1 MEKNV
6 TIIDE
11 SGNVIG
17 ETYPKR
23 AKGLVKKGRA
33 EYVNDFT
40 IKMPDTHVPTV
51 AYDNDNTEV
60 RYMSKVIGFEARGFQ
75 IDPTCKGNNIANR
88 MFVTD
93 ALGNNVE
100 VYEIGDYGSNWTQI
114 SYEMSVEKNEDF
126 EFLFAMTGDIDANN
140 NQSAKCNFIIMPIH
154 EADPDKDWDNRYQ
167 YSLLH
172 RDYKPTMEKVWN
184 GSSIRFYRIPFN
196 TGDADKIRFVFV
208 AFQRPYKV
216 FPVKNFEEYKALE
229 DFNSGCGWQNFKNDF
244 KRDFKRDFKYGPGN
258 FGGDKWQNQG
268 WYTGPKDFKEAEKVM
283 SNIGAVVSK
292 AVKEALEGL
301 DKIQKENFG
310 KWQNGPKADNR
321 QNRNYYSSKNSDFDR
336 NPEQDSSKTAGTTV
350 GNRKIYPDHLTQI
363 LRGLEEDDGELD
375 LQGCDIGQDLNFI
388 PGKEEDECIVDNITF
403 KLDNAVIDGDAFWRI
418 MAKVGDG
425 CTVNGNNACIGRAG
439 HGPELA
445 GGFGSRSDEVTFN
458 FVNAQISEAAFISI
472 ISKAGDGCTINL
484 TNASIEDFEDIQDLS
499 GFCYETFDDT
509 EIRLDNATISQRLYQ
524 ALVKCCGDD
533 SKIVGRAAII

>member
-51 AYDNDNTEV
+51 AHDNDNTEV

-229 DFNSGCGWQNFKNDF
+229 DFNPGCGWQNFKNDF

-268 WYTGPKDFKEAEKVM
+268 WYSGPKDFKEAEKVM

-310 KWQNGPKADNR
+310 KWQNGPKTDNR
-321 QNRNYYSSKNSDFDR
+321 QNRNYYSSKNSDFDK
-336 NPEQDSSKTAGTTV
+336 NPGQDNQGTGTTV
-350 GNRKIYPDHLTQI
+350 GKRKIYADHLNQI
-363 LRGLEEDDGELD
+363 LKGLDEDDGELD
-375 LQGCDIGQDLNFI
+375 LQGCDIEQDLNFI
-388 PGKEEDECIVDNITF
+388 PGKEDTDTVDSITF
-403 KLDNAVIDGDAFWRI
+403 KLENSSIDGDAFYRV
-418 MAKVGDG
+418 MAKVGDC

-445 GGFGSRSDEVTFN
+445 GGFGSRSDDTVFN

-472 ISKAGDGCTINL
+472 LSKVGDSCTVNL
-484 TNASIEDFEDIQDLS
+484 TNSTIEDFEDIQDLS

-533 SKIVGRAAII
+533 SKIVGRAVII

>member
-126 EFLFAMTGDIDANN
+126 EFLFAMTGDIDADN

-229 DFNSGCGWQNFKNDF
+229 DFNPGCGWQNFKNDF

-268 WYTGPKDFKEAEKVM
+268 WYSGPKDFKEAEKVM

-310 KWQNGPKADNR
+310 KWQNGPKTDNR
-321 QNRNYYSSKNSDFDR
+321 QNRNYYSSKNSDFDK
-336 NPEQDSSKTAGTTV
+336 NPGQDNQGTGTTV
-350 GNRKIYPDHLTQI
+350 GKRKIYSDHLNQI
-363 LRGLEEDDGELD
+363 LKGLDEDDGELD
-375 LQGCDIGQDLNFI
+375 LQGCDIEQDLNFI
-388 PGKEEDECIVDNITF
+388 PGKEDTDTVDSITF
-403 KLDNAVIDGDAFWRI
+403 KLENSSIDGDAFYRV
-418 MAKVGDG
+418 MAKVGDC

-445 GGFGSRSDEVTFN
+445 GGFGSRSDDTVFN

-472 ISKAGDGCTINL
+472 LSKVGDSCTVNL
-484 TNASIEDFEDIQDLS
+484 TNSTIEDFEDIQDLS

>member
-114 SYEMSVEKNEDF
+114 SYEMPVEKKEDF

-229 DFNSGCGWQNFKNDF
+229 DFNPGCGWQNFKNDF

-268 WYTGPKDFKEAEKVM
+268 WYSGPKDFKEAEKVM

-310 KWQNGPKADNR
+310 KWQNGPKTDNR
-321 QNRNYYSSKNSDFDR
+321 QNRNYYSSKNSDFDK
-336 NPEQDSSKTAGTTV
+336 NPGQDNQGTGTTV
-350 GNRKIYPDHLTQI
+350 GKRKIYSDHLNQI
-363 LRGLEEDDGELD
+363 LKGLDEDDGELD
-375 LQGCDIGQDLNFI
+375 LQGCDIEQDLNFI
-388 PGKEEDECIVDNITF
+388 PGKEDTDTVDSITF
-403 KLDNAVIDGDAFWRI
+403 KLENSSIDGDAFYRV
-418 MAKVGDG
+418 MAKVGDC

-445 GGFGSRSDEVTFN
+445 GGFGSRSDDTVFN

-472 ISKAGDGCTINL
+472 LSKVGDSCTVNL
-484 TNASIEDFEDIQDLS
+484 TNSTIEDFEDIQDLS

-533 SKIVGRAAII
+533 SKIVGRAVII

>member
-11 SGNVIG
+11 SGNKIG

-33 EYVNDFT
+33 EYVNDF
-40 IKMPDTHVPTV
+40 IVKMPDTHVPTV

-100 VYEIGDYGSNWTQI
+100 VFEIGDYGSNWTQI
-114 SYEMSVEKNEDF
+114 SYEMPVEKNEDF
-126 EFLFAMTGDIDANN
+126 EFLFAMTGDIDADN

-229 DFNSGCGWQNFKNDF
+229 DFNPGCGWQNFKNDF

-268 WYTGPKDFKEAEKVM
+268 WYSGPKDFKEAEKVM

-310 KWQNGPKADNR
+310 KWQNGPKTDNR
-321 QNRNYYSSKNSDFDR
+321 QNRNYYSSKNSDFDK
-336 NPEQDSSKTAGTTV
+336 NPGQDNQGTGTTV
-350 GNRKIYPDHLTQI
+350 GKRKIYSDHLNQI
-363 LRGLEEDDGELD
+363 LKGLDEDDGELD
-375 LQGCDIGQDLNFI
+375 LQGCDIEQDLNFI
-388 PGKEEDECIVDNITF
+388 PGKEDTDTVDSITF
-403 KLDNAVIDGDAFWRI
+403 KLENSSIDGDAFYRV
-418 MAKVGDG
+418 MAKVGDC

-445 GGFGSRSDEVTFN
+445 GGFGSRSDDTVFN

-472 ISKAGDGCTINL
+472 LSKVGDSCTVNL
-484 TNASIEDFEDIQDLS
+484 TNSTIEDFEDIQDLS

-533 SKIVGRAAII
+533 SKIVGRAVII